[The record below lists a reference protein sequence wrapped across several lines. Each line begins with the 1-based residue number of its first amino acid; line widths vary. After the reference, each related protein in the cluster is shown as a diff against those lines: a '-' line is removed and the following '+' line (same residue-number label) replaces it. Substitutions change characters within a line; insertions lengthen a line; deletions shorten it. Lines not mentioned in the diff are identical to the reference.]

1 MTGLFWAGEDIT
13 LLERS
18 LKTDRLRLEADK
30 IEDLTFI
37 RDGRFVDVS
46 NRSASRNNSKTSGIV
61 KKTFHDFSGF
71 SSKSEMITDD
81 SNDTCSED
89 DFKIGNASKKKTVKS
104 MTLKIPKDIFSKTA
118 RTAIGMGISTNQAT
132 ALISSFLCNA
142 GGDIEN
148 VTLSHSSTHRIF
160 DTIIRNDARVLR
172 ANITSMVKTSGKPI
186 IVHFDSKIIKD
197 YTGSIDET
205 KDRICVLIR
214 HDNQSHLLGA
224 PGLEHGSGEAQFAA
238 IQNLL
243 DSFDL
248 GQFIHGV
255 CFDTTASNTGYLKG
269 ACARLANF
277 HGRPLLLLA
286 CRHHVGELH
295 IKHFC
300 NEVAVNKSVG
310 PENQLF
316 KSLKQNWHGIDAN
329 NERMLLKFNHQN
341 VKGTWLEKQ
350 ALLALKTCK
359 DLIDKNKLR
368 NSQTF
373 EKRKDYCELAELV
386 VMFLEEDQTVR
397 YKIHK
402 TGAISHARFMAKAL
416 YYMKFNLLLPKIRQV
431 LFLSDEIVKEINRM
445 AEYISLFWASWFL
458 TCEFSDSAAFEDQR
472 NYWQMCHYNAYEPAA
487 EVVLKSWRNHM
498 WYLDPSTVVLALAC
512 SNKDHYIEMEKM
524 AKVLYSTQ
532 RSGIKNVGTVRT
544 KTKILSDSSF
554 LFNIDQPPGLESYIS
569 PDSWLIF
576 DILGHTSE
584 KCLWMKL
591 PQIFWK
597 EFSGYNEFQSF
608 VKSVEVVNDSSERA
622 VKLIQD
628 NVERAKSEEKLQNL
642 LQMKNTWK
650 KPFKKTKN
658 GYKES
663 VTTPAPSLLAVS

>member
-1 MTGLFWAGEDIT
+1 MMFHVKKYEKKYIALKKSQKKIGIGYLETRNKFEKSMTGLFWAGEDIT

-37 RDGRFVDVS
+37 RDQLSCRKMVIGALDCRFVDVS

-71 SSKSEMITDD
+71 ASESEMITDD

-89 DFKIGNASKKKTVKS
+89 DFKIGNASTKKTVKS

-160 DTIIRNDARVLR
+160 DTIIRNDAGVLR

-186 IVHFDSKIIKD
+186 IVHFDGKIIKD

-205 KDRICVLIR
+205 KDRICMLIR
-214 HDNQSHLLGA
+214 HDNQTHLLGA
-224 PGLEHGSGEAQFAA
+224 PGLKHGSGEAQFTA

-329 NERMLLKFNHQN
+329 NEKMLLKFNHQN
-341 VKGTWLEKQ
+341 VKGTWLETQ
-350 ALLALKTCK
+350 ALLALKICK
-359 DLIDKNKLR
+359 DLIDKNRLR
-368 NSQTF
+368 NSQ
-373 EKRKDYCELAELV
+373 
-386 VMFLEEDQTVR
+386 
-397 YKIHK
+397 
-402 TGAISHARFMAKAL
+402 
-416 YYMKFNLLLPKIRQV
+416 
-431 LFLSDEIVKEINRM
+431 
-445 AEYISLFWASWFL
+445 
-458 TCEFSDSAAFEDQR
+458 DQR
-472 NYWQMCHYNAYEPAA
+472 NYWQMCHYTAYEPAA

-498 WYLDPSTVVLALAC
+498 WYLAPSTVVLALAC

-532 RSGIKNVGTVRT
+532 RSGINNVGTVRT
-544 KTKILSDSSF
+544 KSKILSDSSL

-576 DILGHTSE
+576 DILGHISE

-597 EFSGYNEFQSF
+597 EFPGYNEFQSF

-628 NVERAKSEEKLQNL
+628 NVERGKSEEKLQNL
-642 LQMKNTWK
+642 LQMKNSWK